1 MSRIGKQP
9 ITLTAGVTIDVRPT
23 SVIVKGPKGE
33 LRQEI
38 LKGVNIAVAD
48 SEVTVTVDK
57 PEDRKERSLWGLYRT
72 LVANMI
78 HGVSVGFEKKL
89 EIKGVGYRAAM
100 QGNNLI
106 LNLGFSHP
114 IEFSLPAGISAL
126 VEANVITI
134 SGFDKYLVGE
144 TAAKIRKFRVPEP
157 YKGKGVKY
165 IDEVVRRK
173 AGKAAAAK

>member
-23 SVIVKGPKGE
+23 SVVVKGPKGE
-33 LRQEI
+33 LRQEL
-38 LKGVNIAVAD
+38 LKGINISVAD
-48 SEVTVTVDK
+48 SLVTITVDK

-78 HGVSVGFEKKL
+78 YGVSVGFEKKL
-89 EIKGVGYRAAM
+89 EIKGVGYRAAT
-100 QGNNLI
+100 QGNNLV

-114 IEFSLPAGISAL
+114 IEFPLPSGISAL
-126 VEANVITI
+126 VEANTITI

-144 TAAKIRKFRVPEP
+144 TAAKIRKFRSPEP

-165 IDEVVRRK
+165 IDEVIRRK
-173 AGKAAAAK
+173 AGKAAAK